1 MQKFIGWFKMPSFR
15 ATARQKLEREKRK
28 LMEAQEGLMYAK
40 SMVSFHSAN
49 IKHLE
54 SLVKEGTS
62 DAR

>member
-1 MQKFIGWFKMPSFR
+1 MQKFIGWFKMPSFH

-28 LMEAQEGLMYAK
+28 LMEAQEGLLYARA
-40 SMVSFHSAN
+40 MVVFHREN

-54 SLVKEGTS
+54 SLTGSSS